1 MNRYTVEF
9 KSPGGKDRSCS
20 IRAYSASGALAM
32 AMEEHNDLRH
42 YPDRITRVIKE
53 ESNG

>member
-1 MNRYTVEF
+1 MNRYTVKF
-9 KSPGGKDRSCS
+9 KSPGGKAKSCS
-20 IRAYSASGALAM
+20 VRAHSASGALVM

-53 ESNG
+53 ESDG

>member
-9 KSPGGKDRSCS
+9 KSPGGKDKSS
-20 IRAYSASGALAM
+20 SVMAHSSSGALVKAM
-32 AMEEHNDLRH
+32 DKHNDLRH

-53 ESNG
+53 EDNG

>member
-20 IRAYSASGALAM
+20 VRAYSASGALVL

>member
-1 MNRYTVEF
+1 VNRYTVEF
-9 KSPGGKDRSCS
+9 KSPGGKSKSCS
-20 IRAYSASGALAM
+20 VRAYSGSAAIAK

-53 ESNG
+53 QSNG